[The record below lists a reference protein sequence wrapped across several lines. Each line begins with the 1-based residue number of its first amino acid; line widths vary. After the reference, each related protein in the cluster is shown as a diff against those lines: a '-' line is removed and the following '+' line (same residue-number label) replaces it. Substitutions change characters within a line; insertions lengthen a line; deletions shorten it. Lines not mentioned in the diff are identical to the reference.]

1 MTSSPEAG
9 VRLLK
14 MKKPVNAVLLPILI
28 ASLLPVLGQQPQSGT
43 KEPAMKNLRRAPG
56 KLIAEGHN
64 TVRVGPDELLTYRLE
79 EVELP
84 QPMDLE
90 IHGLKERLNTV
101 MRLTITSA
109 KAVDGN
115 RIWIND
121 VVLPAVWEV
130 DVNSL
135 ATLIYDRSIL
145 TDGAVISVGRGSSTY
160 DLPERLK
167 LPDNFKARLKPEKIE
182 DGNGIVGIR
191 SVLRIYGSE
200 RQRFVAIEMK
210 TAKPLPITNIGYSV
224 QIGRRFFDAGGG
236 HTSWSVQLTERQFAE
251 LKDGDRV
258 AIGVGAFNIA
268 YLGRLDKRMIDR

>member
-1 MTSSPEAG
+1 
-9 VRLLK
+9 
-14 MKKPVNAVLLPILI
+14 MKKSDENNRSSLHVLLLG
-28 ASLLPVLGQQPQSGT
+28 VLVAVFPGAWTSGQQSLASQPPQGT
-43 KEPAMKNLRRAPG
+43 THDKVRIMPG
-56 KLIAEGHN
+56 RLIAEGHN
-64 TVRVGPDELLTYRLE
+64 IVPVGPDELLTYRLE
-79 EVELP
+79 EVDLP

-90 IHGLKERLNTV
+90 IHGLKGRLNTV

-130 DVNSL
+130 GVNSI

-145 TDGAVISVGRGSSTY
+145 TDGGTISVGRGNNIY
-160 DLPERLK
+160 DLPEHLK
-167 LPDNFKARLKPEKIE
+167 LPDSFSATLKPEKIE
-182 DGNGIVGIR
+182 EGNGIVSIR

-200 RQRFVAIEMK
+200 RQRFVAIEMR
-210 TAKPLPITNIGYSV
+210 TARPLPITNIGYSV
-224 QIGRRFFDAGGG
+224 QIGRRFFAAGGG
-236 HTSWSVQLTERQFAE
+236 HTNWSVQLPERQFAE

-268 YLGRLDKRMIDR
+268 YLGRLDKSIIDR